1 MIAQVRSRST
11 GRERFVLLE
20 ARSGQV
26 GQTKS
31 VRADG
36 WDAVGSSLILDLVAY
51 RAAKR
56 VGSLICWDGGTLGE
70 LRGRRENRAKSGL
83 AGGIRGPA
91 GAFNRGCR
99 RRMLRGIGRVR
110 LDAGPPLFGAVTYPG
125 RDGCWPS
132 AEVAKRDLRAL
143 LKRLQRDYPQCGGV
157 WRLGFQ
163 KRGAP
168 HFHLLLWGIPFLSRD
183 KLMFHW
189 AGCATVPADLT
200 ESERNDWWGHGC
212 DVERA
217 RSSRSAGGYAASYCG
232 STDAEPGPMF
242 CGRRWGWF
250 NAPAIPW
257 ATARVY
263 SVEVAATFY
272 NVRRA
277 MAHLSHRRR
286 LPGRSAGI
294 TVFCGHPDQ
303 LVRLL

>member
-1 MIAQVRSRST
+1 MNS
-11 GRERFVLLE
+11 
-20 ARSGQV
+20 ARSDPGGQV
-26 GQTKS
+26 GNL
-31 VRADG
+31 RADG
-36 WDAVGSSLILDLVAY
+36 SGALGASLRLDLVAY

-70 LRGRRENRAKSGL
+70 LKGRRESRAKTVF
-83 AGGIRGPA
+83 GGIRGPA

-110 LDAGPPLFGAVTYPG
+110 LDAGRPLFVGVTYPG
-125 RDGCWPS
+125 RDGSWPS

-143 LKRLQRDYPQCGGV
+143 LKRLQRDYPQLAGV
-157 WRLGFQ
+157 WRLQFQ

-168 HFHLLLWGIPFLSRD
+168 HFHLLLWGVSFVSWE
-183 KLMFHW
+183 KFASHW
-189 AGCATVPADLT
+189 LACATVPADLT
-200 ESERNDWWGHGC
+200 ELERMTWWRRC
-212 DVERA
+212 CRVERA
-217 RSSRSAGGYAASYCG
+217 RSARSAGGYAASYCG
-232 STDAEPGPMF
+232 STDAEPGPLF

-257 ATARVY
+257 ATARMY
-263 SVEVAATFY
+263 SVEVASTFY